1 MRHILSYFSAPIT
14 NKKPSGE
21 VDLCEIHKY
30 ITTNEQLREATATVR
45 AAYEATNMEQYK
57 RGKLTMLPSVTP
69 AGVFRE
75 AKTSALVYPTGL
87 LVVDYDGLESHQ
99 AAMEL
104 RDKLFADNLLKA
116 RLAFVS
122 PSGRGVKLF
131 LPYDLAIYTPFER
144 QYREYLERAWFYIEA
159 FYGVEADRSGKD
171 ISRLCLLCHDADAKF
186 RDCDEMV
193 KKK

>member
-75 AKTSALVYPTGL
+75 AVLPWK
-87 LVVDYDGLESHQ
+87 
-99 AAMEL
+99 
-104 RDKLFADNLLKA
+104 KLTHKRSRRWVHTLNN
-116 RLAFVS
+116 
-122 PSGRGVKLF
+122 GRS
-131 LPYDLAIYTPFER
+131 I
-144 QYREYLERAWFYIEA
+144 
-159 FYGVEADRSGKD
+159 
-171 ISRLCLLCHDADAKF
+171 
-186 RDCDEMV
+186 
-193 KKK
+193 